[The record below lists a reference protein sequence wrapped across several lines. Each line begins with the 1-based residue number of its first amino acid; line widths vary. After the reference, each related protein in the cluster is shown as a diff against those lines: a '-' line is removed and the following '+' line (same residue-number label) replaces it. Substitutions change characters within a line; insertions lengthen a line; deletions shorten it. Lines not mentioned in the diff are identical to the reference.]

1 MSLRTAAG
9 ATANPSHHRPI
20 IDTRMNN
27 DKTVS
32 WGDVESPCMGTCK
45 LDSSGTF
52 CIGCLRT
59 RGEIAVW
66 STASNEEKRTILAA
80 VAERQKH
87 V

>member
-1 MSLRTAAG
+1 M
-9 ATANPSHHRPI
+9 TANPSRRHPT

-32 WGDVESPCMGTCK
+32 WGDVESPCIGTCK
-45 LDSSGTF
+45 LDSSGTY

-66 STASNEEKRTILAA
+66 STASSAEKRTILAA
-80 VAERQKH
+80 VAERQKR
-87 V
+87 VSRQT